1 MERSSGSMRTS
12 RGCQNAPHRFFP
24 WGRSTAGFAANGGI
38 NLREQGGRNL
48 DIVNPTHINSGR
60 KTSHIARDAPTERD
74 DQIAA
79 RKGVVGQEG
88 EHIADAAQGFTAL
101 PSRENVREGM
111 EPGLL

>member
-1 MERSSGSMRTS
+1 MERSSGSMRTN

-24 WGRSTAGFAANGGI
+24 LGQVDRRFAANGGI

-79 RKGVVGQEG
+79 RKGVAGQEG
-88 EHIADAAQGFTAL
+88 EHIADAAQGLYCPPQQGKRA
-101 PSRENVREGM
+101 
-111 EPGLL
+111 